1 MDLLSYPKTA
11 ELQSPYLP
19 YAEKLFGVFNLRI
32 LIIELSIDFCP
43 PLGLKEANLSMDY
56 AIVTETLLA
65 GCEDVFIYKTMIQT
79 PFCEKFSI

>member
-32 LIIELSIDFCP
+32 LIIELSIEFCP
-43 PLGLKEANLSMDY
+43 PLGLKEAN
-56 AIVTETLLA
+56 
-65 GCEDVFIYKTMIQT
+65 
-79 PFCEKFSI
+79 